1 MVGSMAFISQSPQ
14 GAHLIVFSGIS
25 GSGKTYAALEYQ
37 AELRAKGYQVLKVNR
52 DDIRTELFGDSYHTV
67 TPIQELERDVTSFQR
82 KLIYHGLKRQWTVIS
97 DDTNL
102 HPAGIKDLR
111 RIAEENEARFDEI
124 PVIVPLELALERN
137 RQRAAAGGRFVPEE
151 VIASMFEKQQ
161 NRLRGQGKI

>member
-1 MVGSMAFISQSPQ
+1 MDFISQSPQ

-37 AELRAKGYQVLKVNR
+37 AELRAKGYLVLRANR
-52 DDIRTELFGDSYHTV
+52 DEIRTDLFGESYHTV
-67 TPIQELERDVTSFQR
+67 TPIQELERDVTSIQH
-82 KLIYHGLKRQWTVIS
+82 KLIHHGLKRGWTVIS

-102 HPAGIKDLR
+102 HPAGIKNLKK
-111 RIAEENEARFDEI
+111 IADEYGARFDEI

-161 NRLRGQGKI
+161 NRLRSQGKI